1 MKAVNHF
8 LLNGSSSFA
17 KVELS
22 SHFLNDF
29 QQSDQRD
36 AKSDQATCDQHLHTL
51 RAPLLAVSARVE
63 QATSTF
69 EALFVRQVDALTV
82 GSTTRIIETSVQNLN
97 NDFFKFI
104 YLMRFLSGHLPYLQM

>member
-1 MKAVNHF
+1 LKAVNHF
-8 LLNGSSSFA
+8 LLNGGSSFA

-36 AKSDQATCDQHLHTL
+36 AKSDKATCDQHLHTL
-51 RAPLLAVSARVE
+51 RTPPLAISARVE

-69 EALFVRQVDALTV
+69 EALLVRQVDALAI
-82 GSTTRIIETSVQNLN
+82 GSTARVVIAAIEHFNII
-97 NDFFKFI
+97 
-104 YLMRFLSGHLPYLQM
+104 